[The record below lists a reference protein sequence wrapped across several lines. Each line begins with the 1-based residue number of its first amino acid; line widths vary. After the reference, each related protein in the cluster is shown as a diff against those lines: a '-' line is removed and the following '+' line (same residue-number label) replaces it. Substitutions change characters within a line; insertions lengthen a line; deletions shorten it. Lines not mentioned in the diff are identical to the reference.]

1 MNFFHHKTFIFMEGQ
16 VYQPKPK
23 IMGIDTLRDR
33 VISRIQQADESFL
46 RILDAMT
53 EAYENE
59 HQEAEFTDTEVAA
72 MRLADESLKP
82 MSREELHA
90 ELKEGLAQVERG
102 EFVTIEDLK
111 KEMEQW

>member
-1 MNFFHHKTFIFMEGQ
+1 MQSQSYLI
-16 VYQPKPK
+16 KPK
-23 IMGIDTLRDR
+23 IMGTNTLRDR

-59 HQEAEFTDTEVAA
+59 HLGIEFTEEEVAA
-72 MRLADESLKP
+72 IRLSDESLKP
-82 MSREELHA
+82 MSKEELHT
-90 ELKEGLAQVERG
+90 ELKNGFAQVERG

>member
-1 MNFFHHKTFIFMEGQ
+1 
-16 VYQPKPK
+16 
-23 IMGIDTLRDR
+23 MGINTLRDR

-59 HQEAEFTDTEVAA
+59 HLDIEFTEEEVAA
-72 MRLADESLKP
+72 IRLADESLKP

-90 ELKEGLAQVERG
+90 ELKEGFDQVERG

-111 KEMEQW
+111 KEMEES